1 MKAGTRNIP
10 GKVVES
16 LVLRIHKHR
25 ELVEERTIETSQR
38 LRQFIEANLP
48 LAPVAGVPEIRLHQ
62 ANPTSGL
69 RRLAESDDQ
78 FGTPY
83 WAYAWGGGIAL
94 ARHVF
99 DHPDLVA
106 GRRIL
111 DLGSGSGLVGIAAA
125 KSGAIQVS
133 AADVDRY
140 AVAATILNA
149 QANDV
154 SLVPVLGDLTA
165 GLPPPVDMVLV
176 GDLFY
181 APDLAA
187 RVAAFLDRCVLAD
200 IIVLIGDP
208 GRAFLPRSRLN
219 LLAEYP
225 GPDFG
230 EGDRPGKPP
239 NAVFSFRAG

>member
-1 MKAGTRNIP
+1 MEEGTIDT
-10 GKVVES
+10 S
-16 LVLRIHKHR
+16 L
-25 ELVEERTIETSQR
+25 R
-38 LRQFIEANLP
+38 LRQFIAANLP

-69 RRLAESDDQ
+69 WRLADSDDQ

-94 ARHVF
+94 ARHVL

-125 KSGAIQVS
+125 KSGAKQVS
-133 AADVDRY
+133 AADVDHY
-140 AVAATILNA
+140 AITAMALNA
-149 QANDV
+149 AANEAG
-154 SLVPVLGDLTA
+154 LVPVLGDLTA
-165 GLPPPVDMVLV
+165 GLPPAVDMVLI

-181 APDLAA
+181 AQDLAR
-187 RVAAFLDRCVLAD
+187 RVAAFLDRCVLAGVM
-200 IIVLIGDP
+200 VLIGDP
-208 GRAFLPRSRLN
+208 GRAFLPRSRLK

-239 NAVFSFRAG
+239 NAVFSFSAG